1 MITFLSKQ
9 KTIEKN
15 TRGATLDH
23 LASALASLLAGRC
36 ADAAHVAEVRAARV
50 DAGGGGV
57 TGGNPVGMPC

>member
-1 MITFLSKQ
+1 MIPFLSKQ
-9 KTIEKN
+9 KTIEKP
-15 TRGATLDH
+15 RGSTLDH

-36 ADAAHVAEVRAARV
+36 ADAAHIAEVRTARV